1 MILRPYQEQMVSK
14 AVAALKKHGDT
25 LAVAPTGAGKTVL
38 LSALAGRVGGKQ
50 LILQHRDELT
60 FQNAKKY
67 REVNPRVRVGM
78 FNADIKDWKGDATF
92 AMVQTLCRDRA
103 LSTIPKLDLLV
114 IDEAHHAVAPSY
126 RKVVDAVRDKNPDCR
141 IFGVTATPARGDGKG
156 LRHIFSNC
164 CDQLSLHS
172 LIAMGFLV
180 RPRTFVCTLEGT
192 DDRLASLRKTAS
204 GEFDMNEAEAVLDME
219 VHNAAVVREWKSSR
233 RTERPSCSPPLCAMP
248 NTRRKRFRAEG

>member
-103 LSTIPKLDLLV
+103 LSTIPKLDQ
-114 IDEAHHAVAPSY
+114 IGRAHV
-126 RKVVDAVRDKNPDCR
+126 
-141 IFGVTATPARGDGKG
+141 
-156 LRHIFSNC
+156 
-164 CDQLSLHS
+164 
-172 LIAMGFLV
+172 
-180 RPRTFVCTLEGT
+180 
-192 DDRLASLRKTAS
+192 
-204 GEFDMNEAEAVLDME
+204 
-219 VHNAAVVREWKSSR
+219 
-233 RTERPSCSPPLCAMP
+233 
-248 NTRRKRFRAEG
+248 

>member
-67 REVNPRVRVGM
+67 REVNPRARVGM

-92 AMVQTLCRDRA
+92 AMVQTLILRPNR
-103 LSTIPKLDLLV
+103 LV
-114 IDEAHHAVAPSY
+114 
-126 RKVVDAVRDKNPDCR
+126 
-141 IFGVTATPARGDGKG
+141 
-156 LRHIFSNC
+156 
-164 CDQLSLHS
+164 
-172 LIAMGFLV
+172 
-180 RPRTFVCTLEGT
+180 
-192 DDRLASLRKTAS
+192 
-204 GEFDMNEAEAVLDME
+204 
-219 VHNAAVVREWKSSR
+219 
-233 RTERPSCSPPLCAMP
+233 
-248 NTRRKRFRAEG
+248 

>member
-141 IFGVTATPARGDGKG
+141 IFGVTATPARERFAPYLQQL
-156 LRHIFSNC
+156 LRSAFPAQSHRN
-164 CDQLSLHS
+164 
-172 LIAMGFLV
+172 GF
-180 RPRTFVCTLEGT
+180 PRTAPDV
-192 DDRLASLRKTAS
+192 RLYA
-204 GEFDMNEAEAVLDME
+204 
-219 VHNAAVVREWKSSR
+219 
-233 RTERPSCSPPLCAMP
+233 
-248 NTRRKRFRAEG
+248 